1 MKQLASSA
9 ATAAMALALAACGG
23 GGGGGTHFIPVPP
36 QAPTPTPPPTPMPP
50 PPLPPGP
57 IGLQSAKPFATVAAW
72 TDGWGTLSMDP
83 DAVRISYSAADN
95 RYSVKLPEYQEGYLV
110 PNGGNGSFNESGWI
124 NLYSTVS
131 DVTLGAGP
139 ATQLVTAT
147 LDWPAS
153 SPFTYTSFGKWL
165 GPAPMGEHQ
174 GVFAYGIPT
183 ATGDMPVTGSASYA
197 GQIRGITSGE
207 LSGSNSIGPILSVFG
222 SVFLSFDFGAGA
234 LSGSM
239 TPQIAPQ
246 WDAISLGT
254 YTFRDTVYSAGS
266 TTFSGAFNVPGS
278 SGASSFSGSFTGPR
292 GAELM
297 AKWQA
302 PFIYPDTT
310 QVGRMSGVW
319 VAKKGD

>member
-1 MKQLASSA
+1 MQQVSSRA
-9 ATAAMALALAACGG
+9 ATAAIALALAACGG
-23 GGGGGTHFIPVPP
+23 GGGGGSGTNFIP
-36 QAPTPTPPPTPMPP
+36 APPPPPPPPSPTTP

-57 IGLQSAKPFATVAAW
+57 IGLQSDKPFATVGAW
-72 TDGWGTLSMDP
+72 TDGWGTLSTDAG
-83 DAVRISYSAADN
+83 AVRISYSAADN
-95 RYSVKLPEYQEGYLV
+95 RYSIKLPEYQEGYLV
-110 PNGGNGSFNESGWI
+110 PKGGNGSFNSSGWT
-124 NLYSTVS
+124 NLHSTIS

-139 ATQLVTAT
+139 TTQFVTAT

-153 SPFTYTSFGKWL
+153 SPFTYTSFGKWF
-165 GPAPMGEHQ
+165 GPGAMGDHQ

-183 ATGDMPVTGSASYA
+183 AAGDMPVTGSASYA

-207 LSGSNSIGPILSVFG
+207 LSGSNSIGPILDVFG
-222 SVFLSFDFGAGA
+222 SVFLSFDFGAGT

-239 TPQIAPQ
+239 EPQIAPQ

-278 SGASSFSGSFTGPR
+278 SGVSSFSGSFTGPR

-297 AKWQA
+297 GKWQA
-302 PFIYPDTT
+302 PFIYPNTT

-319 VAKKGD
+319 IAKKGN